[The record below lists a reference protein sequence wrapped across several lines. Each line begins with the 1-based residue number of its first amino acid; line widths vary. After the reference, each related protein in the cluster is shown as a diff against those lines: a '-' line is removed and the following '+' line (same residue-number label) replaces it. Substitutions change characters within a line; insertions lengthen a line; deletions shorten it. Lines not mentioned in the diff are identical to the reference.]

1 MTDTAFT
8 PIASAL
14 PRWMGLRGLH
24 LVATLLFAGLAL
36 PAVHVPAQAQSVV
49 ALVNSSPV
57 TSFDIEQ
64 RIRIAALT
72 ERRRLDRKSAL
83 RELVD
88 DKVKLIEA
96 RRVGY
101 RITEEGVEAEFLKMA
116 KGNGQNVRE
125 FSENL
130 KKAGI
135 QPNALRDKIRADLAW
150 VVLLRDQARRGSQV
164 TNSELESAIEEK
176 RRATG
181 TVIEYTMRQVVFI
194 VPQGGSAG
202 ARQQAANA
210 ARGQFDSCDTGFDA
224 LRRMKDVAVR
234 GVIVRTSQDLSKPL
248 LALLDKTPVGRLTPP
263 SVTSQGVEMV
273 ALCGKKER
281 TNPSAL
287 RSEVAVDLS
296 EKKITANAKNYI
308 EELRKKVD
316 IKYR

>member
-1 MTDTAFT
+1 MADTAFQPT
-8 PIASAL
+8 SLIPARRADVRSL
-14 PRWMGLRGLH
+14 SF
-24 LVATLLFAGLAL
+24 VAALLFAGFAL
-36 PAVHVPAQAQSVV
+36 PPAISPAQAQSVV
-49 ALVNSSPV
+49 ALVNGSPV

-64 RIRIAALT
+64 RVRIAALT

-101 RITEEGVEAEFLKMA
+101 RVTDDGVETEFLKMA
-116 KGNGQNVRE
+116 KGNGQSERE

-135 QPNALRDKIRADLAW
+135 QPNALRDKIRSDLAW
-150 VVLLRDQARRGSQV
+150 VVLLRDQVRRGSQV

-176 RRATG
+176 QRTAG
-181 TVIEYTMRQVVFI
+181 TIIEYTMRPVVFI
-194 VPQGGSAG
+194 VPRGSSAG
-202 ARQQAANA
+202 ARQAAANA
-210 ARGQFDSCDTGFDA
+210 ARAQFDSCETGFDA
-224 LRRMKDVAVR
+224 LRQMKDVAVR
-234 GVIVRTSQDLSKPL
+234 SMVVRTSDALSKPL
-248 LALLDKTPVGRLTPP
+248 LAVLDKTPVGKLTPA
-263 SVTSQGVEMV
+263 SVTGQGIEMV
-273 ALCGKKER
+273 AVCGKRER
-281 TNPSAL
+281 KNTSAG
-287 RSEVAVDLS
+287 RAEVAVDLS

>member
-1 MTDTAFT
+1 MADTDSAPF
-8 PIASAL
+8 ASAST
-14 PRWMGLRGLH
+14 RWTGLRSLH
-24 LVATLLFAGLAL
+24 LVAALLFAGLAL
-36 PAVHVPAQAQSVV
+36 PAANAPAQAQSVV
-49 ALVNSSPV
+49 ALVNGSPV

-72 ERRRLDRKSAL
+72 ERRRLDRKTAM

-101 RITEEGVEAEFLKMA
+101 RVTDEGVETEFLKMA
-116 KGNGQNVRE
+116 KGNGQNERE

-176 RRATG
+176 RRTTG
-181 TVIEYTMRQVVFI
+181 TVVEYTMRQVVFI
-194 VPQGGSAG
+194 VPQGGSVG

-210 ARGQFDSCDTGFDA
+210 ARGQFDSCETGFDG
-224 LRRMKDVAVR
+224 LRKLKDVAVR
-234 GVIVRTSQDLSKPL
+234 GVIVRTSEDLSKPL
-248 LALLDKTPVGRLTPP
+248 LALLDKTPVGKLTPP

-281 TNPSAL
+281 TNPSAV
-287 RSEVAVDLS
+287 RSEIAVNLS